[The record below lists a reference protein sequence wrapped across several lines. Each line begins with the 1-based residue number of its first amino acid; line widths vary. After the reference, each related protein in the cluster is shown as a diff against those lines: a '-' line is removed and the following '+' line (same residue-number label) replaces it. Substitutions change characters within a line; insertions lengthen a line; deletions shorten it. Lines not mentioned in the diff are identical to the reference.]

1 MSNTPVQANKPKKKS
16 KRIIQIA
23 APLLIIIIAAV
34 IFFAKNSESSQQTE
48 HSPTL
53 TITELNIEELTSQ
66 GKPVIIDFGAD
77 YCQPC
82 QMMAPELEKVH
93 QAMEGKAFV
102 HYVDTMASPE
112 ITGQFP
118 IQVIPTQVL
127 FDSEGKPFVPSDQLA
142 SQIQF
147 TMYTHNETGEHA
159 LTTHQ
164 GYLSADQLYMILEE
178 MGVKTP

>member
-1 MSNTPVQANKPKKKS
+1 MSNNPVQQNKTKKS

-23 APLLIIIIAAV
+23 APLLIILIAAV
-34 IFFAKNSESSQQTE
+34 IFFVKNSGSEQTNLQ
-48 HSPTL
+48 SPNL
-53 TITELNIEELTSQ
+53 TITELNIDDMTSQ

-93 QAMEGKAFV
+93 NAMEGKAFV
-102 HYVDTMASPE
+102 HYVDTMESPE
-112 ITGQFP
+112 IAGQFP

-127 FDSEGKPFVPSDQLA
+127 FDNKGNPFVPSDELA

-147 TMYTHNETGEHA
+147 TMYTHKETGEHA

-164 GYLSADQLYMILEE
+164 GYLSSEQLYMILEE
-178 MGVKTP
+178 MGAETP

>member
-1 MSNTPVQANKPKKKS
+1 MSNNPVQANTKKS

-34 IFFAKNSESSQQTE
+34 IFFVKNSESAQTIE
-48 HSPTL
+48 QSPTL
-53 TITELNIEELTSQ
+53 TITELNIEEMTSQ

-82 QMMAPELEKVH
+82 KMMAPELEKVH
-93 QAMEGKAFV
+93 KAMDGKAFV
-102 HYVDTMASPE
+102 HYVDTMESPE
-112 ITGQFP
+112 IAGQFP
-118 IQVIPTQVL
+118 IQVVPTQVL
-127 FDSEGKPFVPSDQLA
+127 YDKDGKPFVPSDKLA

-147 TMYTHNETGEHA
+147 TMYSHKETGEHA

-164 GYLSADQLYMILEE
+164 GYLSAEQLYMILEE
-178 MGVKTP
+178 MGAETP

>member
-1 MSNTPVQANKPKKKS
+1 MSSNPVQPNPSKKKS
-16 KRIIQIA
+16 KLIIQIA

-34 IFFAKNSESSQQTE
+34 IFFVKNGETVQQTE
-48 HSPTL
+48 KSPTL
-53 TITELNIEELTSQ
+53 TITELNLEEMTSQ

-93 QAMEGKAFV
+93 NAMEGKAFV
-102 HYVDTMASPE
+102 HYVDTMESPE
-112 ITGQFP
+112 IAGQFP

-127 FDSEGKPFVPSDQLA
+127 FDNKGNPFVPSDELA

-147 TMYTHNETGEHA
+147 TMYTHKETGKHA

-164 GYLSADQLYMILEE
+164 GYLSAEQLYRILEE
-178 MGVKTP
+178 MGAETP